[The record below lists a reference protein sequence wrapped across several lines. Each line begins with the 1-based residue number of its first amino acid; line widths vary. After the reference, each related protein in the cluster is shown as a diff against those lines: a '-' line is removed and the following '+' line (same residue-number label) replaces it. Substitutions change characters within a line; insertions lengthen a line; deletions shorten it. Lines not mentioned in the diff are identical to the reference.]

1 MMGSNTS
8 VLYPSLEV
16 NGWHRH
22 YNYTQHKRET
32 ECTRGTPNEIY
43 TDKMKHNENVKSHE
57 KSHITKSFLIN
68 SHCT

>member
-22 YNYTQHKRET
+22 YNNTQHKRET
-32 ECTRGTPNEIY
+32 ECTRGTLNEIY
-43 TDKMKHNENVKSHE
+43 TDKMKHNEM
-57 KSHITKSFLIN
+57 
-68 SHCT
+68 